1 MGTPSPWGSR
11 PVGDPVV
18 RLRRTYRAR
27 LRPPIHPLDRPR
39 WTALRATEVARSHG
53 SCPSMARRR
62 LRASFRRMRT
72 FIVGDWTSGN
82 SALAVSHGPRGT
94 PPWTPPDGHR
104 FPDMLFSPS
113 GFRLQV
119 SQATQEPPS
128 EFIPT
133 ASGIQRSASRRTPC
147 VRLSPHTALQLARSH
162 AGRPSASRLPPCS
175 PAAHLLPFAHP
186 AEGSRVGRFGA
197 LSGWPRFRCA
207 AGDVCLHRWR
217 LGFRQSGFHRITR
230 VSRVPTIRI
239 FWPLSLSHHAA
250 VPLGFHLKVGW
261 VTQKPHSSKL
271 LPAARGIDDQVKR
284 RTRPAQLAAPP
295 RRAIHREPLA
305 AAARG
310 VHHVGRLAV

>member
-147 VRLSPHTALQLARSH
+147 MRFSRTLLSDIVHRQACTVPDDPTLGDELRSTGLAEATHRIDSARESRRGRTRRSITL
-162 AGRPSASRLPPCS
+162 AGKLGRQGDRGG
-175 PAAHLLPFAHP
+175 PAAGLRHP
-186 AEGSRVGRFGA
+186 AATPGERSV
-197 LSGWPRFRCA
+197 
-207 AGDVCLHRWR
+207 
-217 LGFRQSGFHRITR
+217 
-230 VSRVPTIRI
+230 
-239 FWPLSLSHHAA
+239 
-250 VPLGFHLKVGW
+250 
-261 VTQKPHSSKL
+261 
-271 LPAARGIDDQVKR
+271 
-284 RTRPAQLAAPP
+284 
-295 RRAIHREPLA
+295 
-305 AAARG
+305 
-310 VHHVGRLAV
+310 